1 MQAKELAG
9 IVKTLAESNARGKEL
24 KGEEEAR
31 TKEGIDMLA
40 KTSALRANIETW
52 TTDQQDILSTA
63 ALEQATTMPPFFLS
77 FFLNAVPP
85 CVTNAYW
92 DTTV

>member
-1 MQAKELAG
+1 MAG
-9 IVKTLAESNARGKEL
+9 IVKMLAENNARGKEL

-77 FFLNAVPP
+77 QCRSSLRDECLLGRDSVK
-85 CVTNAYW
+85 
-92 DTTV
+92 